1 MPPRYAYWT
10 ILIDQ
15 KPTAF
20 RAREKEEL
28 MPTLTQLRRT
38 SPDAVMKWFARGK
51 LWDTPEQAQWAQR
64 NLEHAREKRSRDW
77 RPGGEHKDPRARF
90 KKGAKREARST
101 PDPRPTEGHRPLP
114 AEPRPF
120 GDNRR
125 PTPRGNRPLPS
136 PAGDRPQTRGYGPP
150 PTTDRPKPTDR
161 RAPPASNRP
170 TPTGWRPAPARDRP
184 KPTGGRP
191 LPTRDRPK
199 PSGSFR
205 PKPPGSF
212 RPKTS
217 DSFRPKPSGS
227 FRPKPSGASRP
238 PRGRA
243 PFKKPGKNRG

>member
-28 MPTLTQLRRT
+28 VPTLTQLRRT

-64 NLEHAREKRSRDW
+64 NLEGAREKRSRDW

-101 PDPRPTEGHRPLP
+101 PGPRPTGGDRPLP
-114 AEPRPF
+114 TTPRPT
-120 GDNRR
+120 GDAARPSGDKRR
-125 PTPRGNRPLPS
+125 PFPSSSPSPRGYRPLPS
-136 PAGDRPQTRGYGPP
+136 PAGDRPQARGYRPP
-150 PTTDRPKPTDR
+150 PTSDRPKPTSDR
-161 RAPPASNRP
+161 LKPTGRRPPPAS
-170 TPTGWRPAPARDRP
+170 DRP

-191 LPTRDRPK
+191 LPTSDRPK
-199 PSGSFR
+199 PSA
-205 PKPPGSF
+205 
-212 RPKTS
+212 
-217 DSFRPKPSGS
+217 SFRPKPSSS
-227 FRPKPSGASRP
+227 FRPKPSSSFRPRPTGASRP
-238 PRGRA
+238 PHGRP